1 MRRSS
6 LGFALGICLLCL
18 NIPWEPINQD
28 TRSPGSTGTGPIT
41 IPAGA
46 DAAESRSPHLP
57 PVVLADYPGPDE
69 RIVRGY
75 VRGYRRITSHNM
87 LDHEARR
94 RVYDLIGSH
103 PGIDQ
108 TRLSSY
114 AGINESTLRY
124 HLDRMV
130 DEELVSVALVGKTY
144 HYFQNQSEYSEEQ
157 QRYFSRISSG
167 TSARIMHII
176 RERPGITRKELA
188 DYLDMASPTVTR
200 VVHQLAEEGY
210 VQLHKEGRCT
220 RHYLSGWS
228 THGIHT
234 VP

>member
-18 NIPWEPINQD
+18 NIPWEPIQD
-28 TRSPGSTGTGPIT
+28 TRSPGSTGGSPAP
-41 IPAGA
+41 IPAGT
-46 DAAESRSPHLP
+46 DAAESRYPHLP
-57 PVVLADYPGPDE
+57 PVMIADYTGPDE

-124 HLDRMV
+124 HLERMV
-130 DEELVSVALVGKTY
+130 DEELISVTMMGKTY
-144 HYFQNQSEYSEEQ
+144 HYFQNQRDYSEEQ

-167 TSARIMHII
+167 TSARILHLI
-176 RERPGITRKELA
+176 REQPGITRKELA
-188 DYLDMASPTVTR
+188 DHLDMASPTVTR

-210 VQLHKEGRCT
+210 IELQKEGRCT
-220 RHYLSGWS
+220 RHYLSGRS
-228 THGIHT
+228 GHLAH
-234 VP
+234 PAS